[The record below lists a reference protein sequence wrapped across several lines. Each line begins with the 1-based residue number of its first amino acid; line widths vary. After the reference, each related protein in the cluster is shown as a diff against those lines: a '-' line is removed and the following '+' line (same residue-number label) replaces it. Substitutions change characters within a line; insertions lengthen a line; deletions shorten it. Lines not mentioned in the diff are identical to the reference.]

1 MPPTWLHW
9 IYLGWILARWSNLS
23 QFFHC
28 CYLLRLAYNF
38 WLLGF
43 FLLMSKCPSPC
54 PFQWPHTHCGA
65 ITRMCRQL
73 VSCSGSWYLCNKF
86 FQLLKLFVSVWN
98 LHCWLFPHGA
108 LRCGPVWLSANPDV
122 VHQSKDFFSCD
133 AIWGGHVRES
143 FKLGVYSWTS
153 CRVVLLYSLCRIVF
167 LVYSIAALQLPTQSC
182 LPMDSLCLGVAALDH
197 LSSVVVS
204 DGNPGIVNTA
214 RIAAWGRNVCQKL
227 CHGCANIYPFFLQ
240 GAGLYLA
247 NMTCV
252 GNLCDFLP
260 TLLKVFPYR
269 QQKTAL
275 FLHLIHLSRLVGILM
290 NGKYIQYVSSFLT
303 PWFPEW

>member
-9 IYLGWILARWSNLS
+9 IYLGWILVRWSNLS

-43 FLLMSKCPSPC
+43 FFLMSKRPSPC

-65 ITRMCRQL
+65 ITRLCRQL
-73 VSCSGSWYLCNKF
+73 VSYSGSWYLCNKF

-98 LHCWLFPHGA
+98 LHYWLFPHGA

-153 CRVVLLYSLCRIVF
+153 CRVDSLLRFVIFTVQNSL
-167 LVYSIAALQLPTQSC
+167 SC
-182 LPMDSLCLGVAALDH
+182 LFSSSPATSNTELFTYGQSVFRSCRFRSSQLCCSLWWKSWHSEYSPYSCLRKECLPETVSWVCKH
-197 LSSVVVS
+197 L
-204 DGNPGIVNTA
+204 
-214 RIAAWGRNVCQKL
+214 
-227 CHGCANIYPFFLQ
+227 PFF
-240 GAGLYLA
+240 
-247 NMTCV
+247 
-252 GNLCDFLP
+252 
-260 TLLKVFPYR
+260 
-269 QQKTAL
+269 
-275 FLHLIHLSRLVGILM
+275 
-290 NGKYIQYVSSFLT
+290 SSGYWT
-303 PWFPEW
+303 VPC